1 MIGWR
6 EGAAGPDVSGSR
18 PSAFHHTQMKR
29 NWIPGRHSVSSLEQD
44 QECIER
50 NLTLAILLSKGS
62 ALAGAAEE
70 EMVRQHHRLNGQES
84 EQTPGYS
91 EGQRAWRTV
100 VHGLDTTK
108 ELNDN
113 DSGKDKP
120 ETGAEELRCGTAC
133 RGAEM

>member
-18 PSAFHHTQMKR
+18 PCAFHHTQMKR

-70 EMVRQHHRLNGQES
+70 EMVRQHHRLNGHAS
-84 EQTPGYS
+84 EQTPGGS
-91 EGQRAWRTV
+91 GRHGTQRTQEPGVLQSAGAQRV
-100 VHGLDTTK
+100 RHG
-108 ELNDN
+108 
-113 DSGKDKP
+113 
-120 ETGAEELRCGTAC
+120 
-133 RGAEM
+133 